1 MNVKE
6 TIELISYLKDRRD
19 HCADMRNYYQEQY
32 SKACNPEET
41 ALAEHKD
48 YYKQEASKDGM
59 EVSRLDY
66 FIRILEQIEVTR

>member
-6 TIELISYLKDRRD
+6 TMEMIAYLKEKREE
-19 HCADMRNYYQEQY
+19 AAQMRNYYQERLA
-32 SKACNPEET
+32 KVIEEGSDEQNQEY
-41 ALAEHKD
+41 LKG
-48 YYKQEASKDGM
+48 EASKSGI

>member
-6 TIELISYLKDRRD
+6 TNELIGYLKEKREE
-19 HCADMRNYYQEQY
+19 AAQMRNYYQERLA
-32 SKACNPEET
+32 KLIEEGGDDKNQEY
-41 ALAEHKD
+41 LKS
-48 YYKQEASKDGM
+48 EASKSGI

>member
-6 TIELISYLKDRRD
+6 TMEMIAYLKEKRED
-19 HCADMRNYYQEQY
+19 AAQMRNYYQERLA
-32 SKACNPEET
+32 KVIEEGGDEQNQEY
-41 ALAEHKD
+41 LKG
-48 YYKQEASKDGM
+48 EASKSGI

>member
-6 TIELISYLKDRRD
+6 TMEMIAYLKEKREE
-19 HCADMRNYYQEQY
+19 AAQMRNYYQERLA
-32 SKACNPEET
+32 KVTEEGGD
-41 ALAEHKD
+41 EK
-48 YYKQEASKDGM
+48 KQEYLKGEASKSGI

>member
-6 TIELISYLKDRRD
+6 TMEMIAYLKEKRED
-19 HCADMRNYYQEQY
+19 AAQMRNYYQERLA
-32 SKACNPEET
+32 KVTEEGSD
-41 ALAEHKD
+41 EQ
-48 YYKQEASKDGM
+48 KQVYLKGEASKSGI

>member
-6 TIELISYLKDRRD
+6 TNELINYLSEKRKDA
-19 HCADMRNYYQEQY
+19 ADMRNYYQDRL
-32 SKACNPEET
+32 SKLTEEGGDV
-41 ALAEHKD
+41 KD
-48 YYKQEASKDGM
+48 MEFVKNAASKCGI